1 METLIFAISHILC
14 KGKISFKKLK
24 RVAKELGE
32 NMTDEELQKMIKVA
46 DTDKDGEVSQ
56 EEFIS
61 IMQKKSASL
70 DAVPKN

>member
-1 METLIFAISHILC
+1 METLILAISHIRC

-32 NMTDEELQKMIKVA
+32 NMTDKQLQKMIDVA

-61 IMQKKSASL
+61 IMQKKSALL
-70 DAVPKN
+70 DALPKI